1 MGIAGILAAVN
12 YKADTVIL
20 WLIKGSGQ
28 TGAYGATMKV
38 YELIKLVPALFVV
51 NFLPLAAAAKDNKE
65 FGRIFRKAAAAII
78 IFALPAAA
86 GLTIVSDG
94 LIRLIYGPGY
104 ESSAM
109 LLKYLVWMSV
119 FSFFENLFFS
129 AYIVRGLYKTALFVN
144 AVSAALTITLNVFLV
159 RYFGMWG
166 SATACIVVFFILFIM
181 YAASYRT
188 RFGPLVIFREFLH
201 SAAAAGIMWTV
212 LYFIN
217 LPNIYAE
224 IALGAVIYGAL
235 IAPLIWK
242 LYVKK

>member
-1 MGIAGILAAVN
+1 
-12 YKADTVIL
+12 
-20 WLIKGSGQ
+20 
-28 TGAYGATMKV
+28 MKL

-65 FGRIFRKAAAAII
+65 FARIFRKAAAAII
-78 IFALPAAA
+78 LFSLPAAA

-94 LIRLIYGPGY
+94 LIRLIYGTGY

-144 AVSAALTITLNVFLV
+144 AVSAALTITLNIFLV

-166 SATACIVVFFILFIM
+166 SATACIIVFFVLFLM
-181 YAASYRT
+181 YLTSYRT
-188 RFGPLVIFREFLH
+188 RFGSLVIYREFLH
-201 SAAAAGIMWTV
+201 SAAATAIMWAV
-212 LYFIN
+212 LYFFR
-217 LPNIYAE
+217 LPNIYLE
-224 IALGAVIYGAL
+224 ITAGATIYGVL
-235 IAPLIWK
+235 IFPLVWK
-242 LYVKK
+242 LYVKE